1 VTFNGKYNMEIKL
14 TQHSKGGG
22 CGCKISP
29 AILSEILAAHNVGAK
44 NKIPQLL
51 VGNDSR
57 DDAAVY
63 QIDEKTAMISTTDF
77 FMPIVDDAFSFG
89 QIAAANAIS
98 DVYAMGGKPI
108 FALAVLGWP
117 LATLPASVAAQVME
131 GARKTCSDA
140 GIVIAGGH
148 SIDSQDP
155 IFGLVVNGLVA
166 IENLKQ
172 NDKAQEGDLLFIT
185 KPLGVGIM
193 ATAQKR
199 ALLSES
205 DLSLLV
211 KQLTTINKAG
221 EAFGK
226 IKGVHAMT
234 DVTGFGLAGHLT
246 EMMTGSNLTA
256 KLAYSKIPIIPEV
269 RNYIAQK
276 AIPGATARNWNA
288 SVEGIELD
296 ASINE
301 QEASLILP
309 DPQTNGGLLIAV
321 SPNSVSEVLEVLN
334 AAGIVYTEPIGVCEK
349 YQGKRIVVN
358 P

>member
-1 VTFNGKYNMEIKL
+1 MDEIKL
-14 TQHSKGGG
+14 TQYSHGAG
-22 CGCKISP
+22 CGCKIAP
-29 AILSEILAAHNVGAK
+29 AVLDTILHSAIKYDADK
-44 NKIPQLL
+44 NLL

-117 LATLPASVAAQVME
+117 LASLPASEAAKVME
-131 GARKTCSDA
+131 GARKTCAEA

-155 IFGLVVNGLVA
+155 IFGLVVNGIIA
-166 IENLKQ
+166 IENLKR
-172 NDKAQEGDLLFIT
+172 NDTAQQGDVLILT

-199 ALLSES
+199 GLLTEV
-205 DLSLLV
+205 DLNFLV

-221 EAFGK
+221 EALGK
-226 IKGVHAMT
+226 IKDVHAMT
-234 DVTGFGLAGHLT
+234 DVTGFGLLGHLT
-246 EMMTGSNLTA
+246 EMMEGSNLSATIH
-256 KLAYSKIPIIPEV
+256 YNKIPIIPAV
-269 RNYIAQK
+269 RSYIAQK
-276 AIPGATARNWNA
+276 TIPGATARNWSSCSA
-288 SVEGIELD
+288 SVVFGDGIDE
-296 ASINE
+296 E
-301 QEASLILP
+301 EATKLLP

-321 SPNSVSEVLEVLN
+321 APHALQEVQTILKDL
-334 AAGIVYTEPIGVCEK
+334 GIQYTEPIGSCSAARE
-349 YQGKRIVVN
+349 KRIYIN
-358 P
+358 KD

>member
-1 VTFNGKYNMEIKL
+1 MSIKL

-29 AILSEILAAHNVGAK
+29 AVLSEILAAHNVGAK
-44 NKIPQLL
+44 NKVPQLL

-63 QIDEKTAMISTTDF
+63 QIDDTTAMISTTDF

-117 LATLPASVAAQVME
+117 LSNLPASEAAKVME
-131 GARKTCSDA
+131 GARKTCTEA

-155 IFGLVVNGLVA
+155 IFGLVVNGLVP
-166 IENLKQ
+166 IENLKR
-172 NDKAQEGDLLFIT
+172 NDTAQAGDLLILT

-199 ALLSES
+199 GVLTET
-205 DLSLLV
+205 DLSFLV
-211 KQLTTINKAG
+211 NQLTTINKAG
-221 EAFGK
+221 EPLGK
-226 IKGVHAMT
+226 IKQVHAMT
-234 DVTGFGLAGHLT
+234 DVTGFGLLGHLT
-246 EMMTGSNLTA
+246 EMMEGSNLTA
-256 KLAYSKIPIIPEV
+256 EISYNKIPIIPAV

-276 AIPGATARNWNA
+276 TIPGATARNWSSCSA
-288 SVEGIELD
+288 GVAFGAEID
-296 ASINE
+296 E
-301 QEASLILP
+301 QEATLLLP

-321 SPNSVSEVLEVLN
+321 APEALEEVQNILQSM
-334 AAGIVYTEPIGVCEK
+334 GIEYTQPIGLCIEAK
-349 YQGKRIVVN
+349 EKRIYITKD
-358 P
+358 

>member
-1 VTFNGKYNMEIKL
+1 MEIKL

-22 CGCKISP
+22 CGCKIAPSV
-29 AILSEILAAHNVGAK
+29 LSEILAAHNVGAK
-44 NKIPQLL
+44 NNIPQLL

-63 QIDEKTAMISTTDF
+63 QIDEKNAIISTTDF

-131 GARKTCSDA
+131 GARKTCADA

-155 IFGLVVNGLVA
+155 IFGLVVNGMVA
-166 IENLKQ
+166 IENLKR
-172 NDKAQEGDLLFIT
+172 NDTAKEGDVLILT
-185 KPLGVGIM
+185 KPLGVGIL
-193 ATAQKR
+193 ATSQKR
-199 ALLSES
+199 GLLTEAH
-205 DLSLLV
+205 LEKLV

-221 EAFGK
+221 EALGK
-226 IKGVHAMT
+226 LTAVHAMT

-246 EMMTGSNLTA
+246 EMMQGSNLTA
-256 KLAYSKIPIIPEV
+256 EISYSKLPIIPEV
-269 RNYIAQK
+269 RAYIAQK

-288 SVEGIELD
+288 TQAGIELAPEID
-296 ASINE
+296 E
-301 QEASLILP
+301 KEASLLLP

-321 SPNSVSEVLEVLN
+321 APEAVKEVQAILENL
-334 AAGIVYTEPIGVCEK
+334 GIEYREPIGVCKAATEK
-349 YQGKRIVVN
+349 RVLIQK
-358 P
+358 

>member
-1 VTFNGKYNMEIKL
+1 MEIKL

-29 AILSEILAAHNVGAK
+29 AVLSEILAAHNVGAK
-44 NKIPQLL
+44 NNIPQLL

-63 QIDEKTAMISTTDF
+63 QIDDSTAMISTTDF

-117 LATLPASVAAQVME
+117 LANLPASVAAQVME
-131 GARKTCSDA
+131 GARKTCTEA

-155 IFGLVVNGLVA
+155 IFGLVVNGLVP
-166 IENLKQ
+166 IEDLKR
-172 NDKAQEGDLLFIT
+172 NDTAQEGDLLILT

-193 ATAQKR
+193 ATSQKR
-199 ALLSES
+199 GLLTAP
-205 DLSLLV
+205 DLEILV

-221 EAFGK
+221 EALGK
-226 IKGVHAMT
+226 IKEVHAMT

-246 EMMTGSNLTA
+246 EMMEGSKLTA
-256 KLAYSKIPIIPEV
+256 KLSYAAIPVIPQV
-269 RNYIAQK
+269 HDYIAQK

-288 SVEGIELD
+288 TFEGIQLD
-296 ASINE
+296 ASIDE
-301 QEASLILP
+301 KTASLLLP

-321 SPNSVSEVLEVLN
+321 APSALAQVQAVLT
-334 AAGIVYTEPIGVCEK
+334 AAGILYTSPIGVCEGPSDK
-349 YQGKRIVVN
+349 KIVIN

>member
-1 VTFNGKYNMEIKL
+1 MSIKL
-14 TQHSKGGG
+14 TAHSKGGG

-29 AILSEILAAHNVGAK
+29 AILSEILASHNVGAK
-44 NKIPQLL
+44 NKVKNLL

-63 QIDEKTAMISTTDF
+63 QLDDTTAMISTTDF

-98 DVYAMGGKPI
+98 DVYAMGGNPI

-117 LATLPASVAAQVME
+117 LATLPASEAAKVME
-131 GARKTCSDA
+131 GARKTCTEA

-166 IENLKQ
+166 IENLKR
-172 NDKAQEGDLLFIT
+172 NDTAKAGDVLLLT

-199 ALLSES
+199 AVLTED
-205 DLSLLV
+205 DLQLLV
-211 KQLTTINKAG
+211 QQLTTINKAG
-221 EAFGK
+221 AALGK
-226 IKGVHAMT
+226 MKEVHAMT
-234 DVTGFGLAGHLT
+234 DVTGFGLIGHLT
-246 EMMTGSNLTA
+246 EMMQGSQLSADIQYNA
-256 KLAYSKIPIIPEV
+256 IPVIPAV
-269 RNYIAQK
+269 RNYMAQK
-276 AIPGATARNWNA
+276 TIPGATARNWN
-288 SVEGIELD
+288 SCSEGVVLD
-296 ASINE
+296 NTVNAE
-301 QEASLILP
+301 EAKLLLP

-321 SPNSVSEVLEVLN
+321 APSALKEVQTILQEF
-334 AAGIVYTEPIGVCEK
+334 GIAYTTPIGECTIAKE
-349 YQGKRIVVN
+349 KRIYIH
-358 P
+358 

>member
-1 VTFNGKYNMEIKL
+1 MEIKL

-29 AILSEILAAHNVGAK
+29 AVLSEILAAHNVGAK
-44 NKIPQLL
+44 NNIPQLL

-63 QIDEKTAMISTTDF
+63 QLDDKTAMISTTDF
-77 FMPIVDDAFSFG
+77 FMPIVDDAFAFG

-131 GARKTCSDA
+131 GARKTCTEA

-166 IENLKQ
+166 IENLKR
-172 NDKAQEGDLLFIT
+172 NDTAKQGDVLLLT
-185 KPLGVGIM
+185 KPLGVGIL
-193 ATAQKR
+193 ATSQKR
-199 ALLSES
+199 GLLTEP
-205 DLSLLV
+205 DLALLV
-211 KQLTTINKAG
+211 KQLTTINKVG
-221 EAFGK
+221 EALGK
-226 IKGVHAMT
+226 ISGVHAMT

-246 EMMTGSNLTA
+246 EMMQGSVLTA
-256 KLAYSKIPIIPEV
+256 KLSYSKIPIIPEV

-288 SVEGIELD
+288 TSDGIELD
-296 ASINE
+296 KTIDE
-301 QEASLILP
+301 HEASLLLP

-321 SPNSVSEVLEVLN
+321 DPNMLTEVQQILKE
-334 AAGIVYTEPIGVCEK
+334 AGIIYTEPIGYCDVASDK
-349 YQGKRIVVN
+349 KIVITA
-358 P
+358 

>member
-1 VTFNGKYNMEIKL
+1 MEIKL

-29 AILSEILAAHNVGAK
+29 AVLSEILAAHNVGIK
-44 NKIPQLL
+44 SNVPQLL

-77 FMPIVDDAFSFG
+77 FMPIVDDPFSFG

-131 GARKTCSDA
+131 GARKTCADA
-140 GIVIAGGH
+140 GIIIAGGH

-166 IENLKQ
+166 IEDLKQ
-172 NDKAQEGDLLFIT
+172 NNTAKEGDLLIIT
-185 KPLGVGIM
+185 KPLGVGIL
-193 ATAQKR
+193 ATSQKR
-199 ALLSES
+199 GLLSEE
-205 DLSLLV
+205 DLALLV

-221 EAFGK
+221 EALGK

-246 EMMTGSNLTA
+246 EMMEGSGLTA
-256 KLAYSKIPIIPEV
+256 EISYEKIPLIPVV

-288 SVEGIELD
+288 CVEGIEL
-296 ASINE
+296 ASSIDE
-301 QEASLILP
+301 KEASVLLP

-321 SPNSVSEVLEVLN
+321 APGSLEEVQAVLK
-334 AAGIVYTEPIGVCEK
+334 AAGINYIQPIGVCK
-349 YQGKRIVVN
+349 KAMGKKIIVT

>member
-1 VTFNGKYNMEIKL
+1 MNIKL

-44 NKIPQLL
+44 NNVPQLL

-63 QIDEKTAMISTTDF
+63 QIDDTTAMISTTDF

-117 LATLPASVAAQVME
+117 LANLPASEAAKVME
-131 GARKTCSDA
+131 GARKTCAEA

-155 IFGLVVNGLVA
+155 IFGLVVNGIVP
-166 IENLKQ
+166 IENLKR
-172 NDKAQEGDLLFIT
+172 NDTAKAGDVLILT

-199 ALLSES
+199 GVLLEE
-205 DLSLLV
+205 DLTFLV
-211 KQLTTINKAG
+211 NQLTTINKAG
-221 EAFGK
+221 EALGK
-226 IKGVHAMT
+226 IKQVHAMT
-234 DVTGFGLAGHLT
+234 DVTGFGLLGHLT
-246 EMMTGSNLTA
+246 EMMEGSNLTA
-256 KLAYSKIPIIPEV
+256 EINYNKIPIIPAV

-276 AIPGATARNWNA
+276 TIPGATARNWSSCSA
-288 SVEGIELD
+288 GVAFGTGIDEK
-296 ASINE
+296 
-301 QEASLILP
+301 EATQLLP

-321 SPNSVSEVLEVLN
+321 APEALEKVQAVLKEL
-334 AAGIVYTEPIGVCEK
+334 GIQYIHPIGTCTAAKE
-349 YQGKRIVVN
+349 KRIYITKD
-358 P
+358 

>member
-1 VTFNGKYNMEIKL
+1 MSIKL
-14 TQHSKGGG
+14 TEHSKGGG

-44 NKIPQLL
+44 TNVKNLL

-63 QIDEKTAMISTTDF
+63 KLDEKTAMISTTDF

-117 LATLPASVAAQVME
+117 LATLPASEAAKVME
-131 GARKTCSDA
+131 GARKTCADA

-155 IFGLVVNGLVA
+155 IFGLVVNGLVD
-166 IENLKQ
+166 IENLKR
-172 NDKAQEGDLLFIT
+172 NDTAKEGDVLILT

-193 ATAQKR
+193 ATAQK
-199 ALLSES
+199 E
-205 DLSLLV
+205 DLSFLV

-221 EAFGK
+221 EALGK
-226 IKGVHAMT
+226 IKEVHAMT
-234 DVTGFGLAGHLT
+234 DVTGFGLLGHLT
-246 EMMTGSNLTA
+246 EMMEGSNLSA
-256 KLAYSKIPIIPEV
+256 SIVYNKIPIIPAV

-276 AIPGATARNWNA
+276 TIPGATARNW
-288 SVEGIELD
+288 S
-296 ASINE
+296 SISAGVVLGAGVD
-301 QEASLILP
+301 EAEAKLLLP

-321 SPNSVSEVLEVLN
+321 APTALKEVQTILQEMGIEYTASIGECT
-334 AAGIVYTEPIGVCEK
+334 AAKE
-349 YQGKRIVVN
+349 KRIYIN
-358 P
+358 

>member
-1 VTFNGKYNMEIKL
+1 MSIKL
-14 TQHSKGGG
+14 TEHSKGGG

-44 NKIPQLL
+44 TNVKNLL

-63 QIDEKTAMISTTDF
+63 QLDEKTAMISTTDF
-77 FMPIVDDAFSFG
+77 FMPIVDDAFAFG

-117 LATLPASVAAQVME
+117 LATLPASEAAKVME
-131 GARKTCSDA
+131 GARKTCTDA

-155 IFGLVVNGLVA
+155 IFGLVVNGLVE
-166 IENLKQ
+166 IENLKR
-172 NDKAQEGDLLFIT
+172 NDTAKDGDVLILT

-199 ALLSES
+199 KVLTDE
-205 DLSLLV
+205 DLIFLV

-221 EAFGK
+221 AALGK
-226 IKGVHAMT
+226 IKEVHAMT
-234 DVTGFGLAGHLT
+234 DVTGFGLLGHLS
-246 EMMTGSNLTA
+246 ELCEGSNLQA
-256 KLAYSKIPIIPEV
+256 RINFDKVPKLDVLDEYL
-269 RNYIAQK
+269 AQK
-276 AIPGATARNWNA
+276 CIPGGTNRNWA
-288 SVEGIELD
+288 SYGHK
-296 ASINE
+296 INE
-301 QEASLILP
+301 GPELSIRTTILA
-309 DPQTNGGLLIAV
+309 DPQTSGGLLVAIDPAFT
-321 SPNSVSEVLEVLN
+321 EDFEKLLETLN
-334 AAGIVYTEPIGVCEK
+334 IPEK
-349 YQGKRIVVN
+349 NRKSFGELFPADSTTALIQIS
-358 P
+358 

>member
-1 VTFNGKYNMEIKL
+1 MEYKL
-14 TQHSKGGG
+14 TQFSKGGG

-44 NKIPQLL
+44 SNVPQLL

-117 LATLPASVAAQVME
+117 LASLPASEAAKVME
-131 GARKTCSDA
+131 GARKTCAEA

-155 IFGLVVNGLVA
+155 IFGLVVNGIIA
-166 IENLKQ
+166 IENLKR
-172 NDKAQEGDLLFIT
+172 NDTAQQGDVLILT

-199 ALLSES
+199 GLLTEE
-205 DLSLLV
+205 DLNFLV

-221 EAFGK
+221 EALGK
-226 IKGVHAMT
+226 IKEVHAMT
-234 DVTGFGLAGHLT
+234 DVTGFGLLGHLT
-246 EMMTGSNLTA
+246 EMMEGSNLSATIH
-256 KLAYSKIPIIPEV
+256 YNKIPIIPAV
-269 RNYIAQK
+269 RTYIAQK
-276 AIPGATARNWNA
+276 TIPGATARNWSSCSA
-288 SVEGIELD
+288 GVVFGAGIDE
-296 ASINE
+296 E
-301 QEASLILP
+301 EATKLLP

-321 SPNSVSEVLEVLN
+321 APNALKEVQTILKDL
-334 AAGIVYTEPIGVCEK
+334 GIQYTEPIGTCGAASE
-349 YQGKRIVVN
+349 KRIYIHKD
-358 P
+358 

>member
-1 VTFNGKYNMEIKL
+1 MEYKL
-14 TQHSKGGG
+14 TQYSKGGG

-29 AILSEILAAHNVGAK
+29 AILSEILASHNVGK
-44 NKIPQLL
+44 NVPQLL

-77 FMPIVDDAFSFG
+77 FMPIVDDPFSFG

-117 LATLPASVAAQVME
+117 LASLPASVAAEVMN
-131 GARKTCSDA
+131 GARKTCAEA

-155 IFGLVVNGLVA
+155 IFGLVVNGIVA
-166 IENLKQ
+166 IENLKR
-172 NDKAQEGDLLFIT
+172 NDTAHEGDVLILT

-193 ATAQKR
+193 ATSQKR
-199 ALLSES
+199 GLLSDA
-205 DLSLLV
+205 DLTLLV

-221 EAFGK
+221 AELGK

-234 DVTGFGLAGHLT
+234 DVTGFGLLGHLT
-246 EMMTGSNLTA
+246 EMMQGSNLTA
-256 KLAYSKIPIIPEV
+256 TIRYNQIPIIKEV
-269 RNYIAQK
+269 RTYIAQK
-276 AIPGATARNWNA
+276 AIPGATARNWA
-288 SVEGIELD
+288 SCKEGVYFGEGVDEVEAVQL
-296 ASINE
+296 
-301 QEASLILP
+301 LP

-321 SPNSVSEVLEVLN
+321 APSALIEVQNILT
-334 AAGIVYTEPIGVCEK
+334 AMGIAYQQPIGECSAPSE
-349 YQGKRIVVN
+349 KRIIVN
-358 P
+358 KD

>member
-1 VTFNGKYNMEIKL
+1 MSIKL
-14 TQHSKGGG
+14 TEHSKGGG

-44 NKIPQLL
+44 TNVKNLL

-63 QIDEKTAMISTTDF
+63 QLDEKTAMISTTDF
-77 FMPIVDDAFSFG
+77 FMPIVDDAFAFG

-117 LATLPASVAAQVME
+117 LATLPASEAAKVME
-131 GARKTCSDA
+131 GARNTCTEA

-166 IENLKQ
+166 IENLKR
-172 NDKAQEGDLLFIT
+172 NDTAEEGDVLILT

-199 ALLSES
+199 KLLKDE
-205 DLSLLV
+205 DLNFLV

-221 EAFGK
+221 EALGK
-226 IKGVHAMT
+226 IKQVHAMT
-234 DVTGFGLAGHLT
+234 DVTGFGLLGHLT
-246 EMMTGSNLTA
+246 EMMEGSNLSA
-256 KLAYSKIPIIPEV
+256 EINYNKIPIIPAV

-276 AIPGATARNWNA
+276 TIPGATARNWSSCSA
-288 SVEGIELD
+288 GVHFGVGID
-296 ASINE
+296 
-301 QEASLILP
+301 EAEATVLLP
-309 DPQTNGGLLIAV
+309 DPQTNGGLLIALA
-321 SPNSVSEVLEVLN
+321 PEALEQVQNILK
-334 AAGIVYTEPIGVCEK
+334 AIGIEYIEPIGHCTLAKE
-349 YQGKRIVVN
+349 KRIYITKD
-358 P
+358 

>member
-1 VTFNGKYNMEIKL
+1 MEIKL

-29 AILSEILAAHNVGAK
+29 AILSEILANHNIGAK
-44 NKIPQLL
+44 NNIPQLL

-63 QIDEKTAMISTTDF
+63 QIDDKTAMISTTDF
-77 FMPIVDDAFSFG
+77 FMPIVDDAFAFG

-98 DVYAMGGKPI
+98 DIYAMGGKPI

-131 GARKTCSDA
+131 GARKTCTDA

-166 IENLKQ
+166 IENLKR
-172 NDKAQEGDLLFIT
+172 NDTAKQGDILLLT
-185 KPLGVGIM
+185 KPLGVGIL
-193 ATAQKR
+193 ATSQKIG
-199 ALLSES
+199 LLSEP
-205 DLSLLV
+205 DLALLV
-211 KQLTTINKAG
+211 KQLTTINKVG
-221 EAFGK
+221 EALGK
-226 IKGVHAMT
+226 VLGVHAMT

-246 EMMTGSNLTA
+246 EMMQGSGLTA
-256 KLAYSKIPIIPEV
+256 KLSYSKIPIIPEV
-269 RNYIAQK
+269 RHYIAQK

-288 SVEGIELD
+288 TSDGIELD
-296 ASINE
+296 KSIDE
-301 QEASLILP
+301 KEASLLLP

-321 SPNSVSEVLEVLN
+321 DPAALSEVQQILKE
-334 AAGIVYTEPIGVCEK
+334 AGINYTEPIGYCDAASAK
-349 YQGKRIVVN
+349 KIVITA
-358 P
+358 